1 MRILVIGGAN
11 ADISATTKKP
21 FVPKDSNPGTIRLTA
36 GGVARNIAHN
46 LALLGDEVI
55 FLTIFG
61 GDVFGFFTADSCRKV
76 GINVG
81 LCDTAPV
88 GTRSCFFCI
97 NDSNGEMVGGVSDM
111 ATADGITSDWIAQK
125 LPKVGPVDIV
135 VTDTNLAP
143 EALAY
148 LIDHVDAPLYVDTV
162 SGAKAS
168 RISEAIGLSSKKKVH
183 TVKCNLME
191 DQMLSNLKGVERR
204 FISMGAEGV
213 KIIAGRKNI
222 TLPALPANVV
232 NATGSGDAFM
242 AGIVH
247 AGPDVPI
254 EVAARIGLRCAKIT
268 AESPDTVEN
277 QLRQRYEELS

>member
-1 MRILVIGGAN
+1 MRVLVIGGAN
-11 ADISATTKKP
+11 ADITATTLKP
-21 FVPKDSNPGTIRLTA
+21 FVPKDSNPGVIRLTA

-46 LALLGDEVI
+46 LALLGDEVV

-76 GINVG
+76 GIDVG

-97 NDSNGEMVGGVSDM
+97 NDNNGEMVGGVSDM
-111 ATADGITSDWIAQK
+111 ATVDGITAEWIAQK
-125 LPKVGPVDIV
+125 LPKVGPVDAV
-135 VTDTNLAP
+135 VADTNLAP

-148 LIDHVDAPLYVDTV
+148 LIDHVEAPLYVDTV

-168 RISEAIGLSSKKKVH
+168 RICDAIELSAKKKVH

-191 DQMLSNLKGVERR
+191 DQLLSKMKGVERR
-204 FISMGAEGV
+204 YVSLGAEGV
-213 KIIAGRKNI
+213 KVIAGRKTL
-222 TLPALPANVV
+222 TLPALPAEVV
-232 NATGSGDAFM
+232 NTTGSGDAFM

-247 AGPDVPI
+247 ASPDVPI
-254 EVAARIGLRCAKIT
+254 EVAVRIGLRCAKIT
-268 AESPDTVEN
+268 VESPDTVNN
-277 QLRQRYEELS
+277 QLRQLYEALS